1 MEKVAFAVNK
11 KRCILLIVIISTLF
25 LSACSLKQDVEKLYK
40 EEAPLQAEIIIPNNF
55 SANEQEMIKVILTQK
70 GKRVEDADFV
80 HFEIWKQDGSIKY
93 SMEEAK
99 ELGNGIYSI
108 SKDFDHDGLYFV
120 KVHAGHNG
128 SIIMPKKQFV
138 VGELSESELDSLQ
151 KGTQNENEG
160 HEHHH

>member
-1 MEKVAFAVNK
+1 MEKVAFAVK
-11 KRCILLIVIISTLF
+11 KNRCILLIVILSTL

-40 EEAPLQAEIIIPNNF
+40 EEAPLQAEIIIPNTF
-55 SANEQEMIKVILTQK
+55 SANEQETIKAILTQN

-93 SMEEAK
+93 SMEEAN

-128 SIIMPKKQFV
+128 SIILPKKQFV

-151 KGTQNENEG
+151 KGTQSENEVQ
-160 HEHHH
+160 EHHH

>member
-1 MEKVAFAVNK
+1 MAFAVK
-11 KRCILLIVIISTLF
+11 KNRCILLIVILSTL

-40 EEAPLQAEIIIPNNF
+40 EEAPLQAEIIIPNTF
-55 SANEQEMIKVILTQK
+55 SANEQETIKAILTQN

-93 SMEEAK
+93 SMEEAN

-128 SIIMPKKQFV
+128 SIILPKKQFV

-151 KGTQNENEG
+151 KGTQSENEVQ
-160 HEHHH
+160 EHHH

>member
-1 MEKVAFAVNK
+1 MEKVAFAVK
-11 KRCILLIVIISTLF
+11 KNRCILLIVILSTL

-55 SANEQEMIKVILTQK
+55 SANEQETIKAILTQN
-70 GKRVEDADFV
+70 GERVEDADFV

-93 SMEEAK
+93 SMEEAN

-128 SIIMPKKQFV
+128 SIILPKKQFV

-151 KGTQNENEG
+151 KGTQSENEVQ
-160 HEHHH
+160 EHHH

>member
-1 MEKVAFAVNK
+1 MK
-11 KRCILLIVIISTLF
+11 KNRCILLIVILSTL

-40 EEAPLQAEIIIPNNF
+40 EEAPLQAEIIIPNTF
-55 SANEQEMIKVILTQK
+55 SANEQETIKAILTQN

-93 SMEEAK
+93 SMEEAN

-128 SIIMPKKQFV
+128 SIILPKKQFV

-151 KGTQNENEG
+151 KGTQSENEVQ
-160 HEHHH
+160 EHHH